1 MAQEKL
7 GMRVMAAWATVLA
20 VFVLLA
26 AYIAGGAGSY
36 VQMALALPLIV
47 MVLFVPNW
55 RSESAGNLSALA
67 FVVLTALFVVN
78 NPPGGDDYVSA
89 LNFIFLLLLGPL
101 VVAMSSGARTTNS
114 VLVARLAGVSTLVAL
129 GWSAVQLYVYHINP
143 DTVGGFFA
151 NRIQSAGMATILA
164 FVATIGFVA
173 DKSRWRWL
181 YLLPP
186 VLDFGVVWLGAS
198 RGPLIVYVA
207 LALFAALYFSRR
219 KVLTVAVLIGLFA
232 AGSAILTLFPSAFG
246 RLGRLPAIIM
256 GALNGAHSDDNSGN
270 VRLDLYKDGIRA
282 FLRSPWV
289 GYGWRG
295 KAAAT
300 YPGDLKIIRIREHW
314 HLHSDVLDFAVSGG
328 LVGLL
333 VYGLLI
339 AAPIVGAVRSE
350 HDSQRQAR
358 ILGTSMLAIGLLSYG
373 LFNAAFGF
381 EYFTTLYAVMTA
393 VLLGFCRDKPLFGRR
408 A

>member
-181 YLLPP
+181 YLL
-186 VLDFGVVWLGAS
+186 A
-198 RGPLIVYVA
+198 
-207 LALFAALYFSRR
+207 
-219 KVLTVAVLIGLFA
+219 
-232 AGSAILTLFPSAFG
+232 
-246 RLGRLPAIIM
+246 LGRKIDPKDITPE
-256 GALNGAHSDDNSGN
+256 
-270 VRLDLYKDGIRA
+270 VQLDLWALTTIIALQEDGYVFI
-282 FLRSPWV
+282 
-289 GYGWRG
+289 
-295 KAAAT
+295 K
-300 YPGDLKIIRIREHW
+300 
-314 HLHSDVLDFAVSGG
+314 
-328 LVGLL
+328 
-333 VYGLLI
+333 
-339 AAPIVGAVRSE
+339 
-350 HDSQRQAR
+350 
-358 ILGTSMLAIGLLSYG
+358 
-373 LFNAAFGF
+373 
-381 EYFTTLYAVMTA
+381 
-393 VLLGFCRDKPLFGRR
+393 
-408 A
+408 